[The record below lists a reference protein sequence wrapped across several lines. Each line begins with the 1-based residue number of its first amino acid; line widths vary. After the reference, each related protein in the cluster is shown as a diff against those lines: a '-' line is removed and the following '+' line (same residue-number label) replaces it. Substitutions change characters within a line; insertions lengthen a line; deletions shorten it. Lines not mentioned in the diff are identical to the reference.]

1 MKEYSRTLIL
11 LSVFVFLVMLGMTL
25 ISPIL
30 PLYATA
36 MGASVFMVSLLVAV
50 FALSRMLLDL
60 PAGMLG
66 AKYHPK
72 TLILFGMA
80 LVCLSSILC
89 GFARDYWVLLLGRV
103 IEGVGSAFYTTMST
117 TLLALVVPEKTRGKS
132 MSLYTGML
140 LLGGIFGPGVGGL
153 IASVWGLQAPFFFYA
168 LVVGIGFVLVALMI
182 EKTAV
187 PHNVRPITFN
197 DVRQVVKDPSV
208 MLVNL
213 ATLSLFFTRAG
224 LTATVTPL
232 FAYKNLGISEVMLG
246 LTLTCT
252 SLCMFFTMTPS
263 GSYTDKHGRKPSMI
277 AALVL
282 TGAVAAFI
290 PFTQSYLSFV
300 GVMVIYGA
308 TLGLSGPI
316 SAWLIDLTPKERLGV
331 SMGVFRTV
339 NDAGFVLGPLVLGGI
354 AGATM
359 NDGKISYVPYMVA
372 AIYLFIVGFILI
384 KVRDPVAEGKRPKA
398 ASGSLET

>member
-1 MKEYSRTLIL
+1 MKEYGKTLIL

-30 PLYATA
+30 PLYATT

-72 TLILFGMA
+72 SLILLGMA
-80 LVCLSSILC
+80 LVSGSSILC
-89 GFARDYWVLLLGRV
+89 AVAPNYWVLLLGRV

-117 TLLALVVPEKTRGKS
+117 TLLALVVPEKTRGES
-132 MSLYTGML
+132 MGFYTGML

-153 IASVWGLQAPFFFYA
+153 IASIWGLRAPFYFYA
-168 LVVGIGFVLVALMI
+168 LVVGIGFVLVATMI
-182 EKTAV
+182 ERTAI
-187 PHNVRPITFN
+187 PHNVRPITFK

-224 LTATVTPL
+224 ITATVTPL
-232 FAYKNLGISEVMLG
+232 FAYKNLGISEFLLG
-246 LTLTCT
+246 LTLTST
-252 SLCMFFTMTPS
+252 SLFMFFTMTPS
-263 GSYTDKHGRKPSMI
+263 GTYTDKHGRKPSMI

-290 PFTQSYLSFV
+290 PFTRNYLSFV
-300 GVMVIYGA
+300 GMMVCYGA

-339 NDAGFVLGPLVLGGI
+339 NDAGFVMGPLVLGGI

-359 NDGKISYVPYMVA
+359 NDGRISYVPYMVA
-372 AIYLFIVGFILI
+372 AIYLFVVGSVLI
-384 KVRDPVAEGKRPKA
+384 KARDPVAEGKRPKA
-398 ASGSLET
+398 APGSLET